1 MLQGHNK
8 EQFLSAVRLLSDV
21 HPNLSLAQIVASKF
35 AIVPDLIPIT
45 QLSSRV
51 GKVVNI
57 PGESR
62 IETERRSHRR
72 YFIIRH
78 NLIQSMVYLYEI
90 TGEQDPT
97 RGWSSLDPKSRLSSR
112 YPTSGSTLAQRQQS
126 FLKKYHTSRFFGAG
140 EEESIL
146 VGNSVH
152 IDMTAFQDPTEG
164 TDWSPGDF
172 PALAKR
178 KKWTGGRYSWH
189 DLVGEFVDEMFDTKR
204 QTLTMMYA
212 NRRGY
217 DVSKRVACYV
227 CLNQC

>member
-1 MLQGHNK
+1 M
-8 EQFLSAVRLLSDV
+8 RLLSDV

-35 AIVPDLIPIT
+35 AIVPDLIPLT
-45 QLSSRV
+45 QLSSLV

-62 IETERRSHRR
+62 IETERRSHKR

-97 RGWSSLDPKSRLSSR
+97 RGWSSLDPTSRLPSR
-112 YPTSGSTLAQRQQS
+112 YPTSGSSQAQQS

-146 VGNSVH
+146 VGNSAH

-164 TDWSPGDF
+164 TDWSPVDF
-172 PALAKR
+172 TSLAVR
-178 KKWTGGRYSWH
+178 KKGTGGRYSWH
-189 DLVGEFVDEMFDTKR
+189 DLVGASVDEMFDTKR
-204 QTLTMMYA
+204 QTLKMMYA

-217 DVSKRVACYV
+217 DVSKHVV
-227 CLNQC
+227 